1 MGVISIVVEQCSVDV
16 STHPLFS
23 AWATSADGRVFT
35 RPAVRYVGQPRS
47 GAKPRA
53 DYWVEAAQF
62 VVKAKHTPPYKKF
75 RVTQDGRTKLVSVH
89 RFMLECWDSVRSRSY
104 VVRHLDGNSLNNTL
118 SNLVYGTV
126 QQNVD
131 DSFAHNGNYAEGI
144 RNGRAKLTEADVI
157 TIRRRF
163 DAGELVSNIHSDYL
177 HVSETSIANAAK
189 RKTWTHLSP

>member
-1 MGVISIVVEQCSVDV
+1 MSVMSITVEQSSVDV
-16 STHPLFS
+16 STHPAFT

-35 RPAVRYVGQPRS
+35 RPAIRHRGQSRA

-62 VVKAKHTPPYKKF
+62 VVKAKHTPPYKKC
-75 RVTQDGRTKLVSVH
+75 RVTQDGKTKLVSVH

-104 VVRHLDGNSLNNTL
+104 VVRHLDGDSLNNVL
-118 SNLVYGTV
+118 SNLKYGTM

-131 DSFAHNGNYAEGI
+131 DAFAHNGNYAEGA

-157 TIRRRF
+157 SIRSRF
-163 DAGELVSNIHSDYL
+163 DAGEPIIKIHADYPHVSN
-177 HVSETSIANAAK
+177 VSISNAAK
-189 RKTWTHLSP
+189 RKTWSHL